1 MTLRR
6 VYRFKLEPNSEQTH
20 QMYQL
25 SGARRFVYNWA
36 LERRKE
42 HFEATGKSLSGAA
55 LCLELTQ
62 LKKQEA
68 TLWLREADS
77 QVLQQA
83 VKDVDKAFCNFFSK
97 RARFPRFHS
106 KNKGHFSFRL
116 PQRVKVEGGK
126 VYCPKIGWI
135 KLRQS
140 QAIDGETKSA
150 TFKREACGNWLV
162 SLTVE
167 FEMPEVALPEA
178 HNPVGVDMGLKD
190 FATLS
195 NGEAVAAPR
204 LFRKLEKK
212 LGKAQKRLSRAKK
225 GSGRRQKARL
235 KVAKVHRKI
244 ANSRADFVHKVSSG
258 LVKRFDHI
266 GIEDLNVKGMSKNHR
281 LSKSVLDAALGELR
295 RQLEYK
301 CLWNRVRLVKVSRW
315 FPSSKMCG
323 SCDALNDALTLSQR
337 TWQCDCGVDNHRDQN
352 AAQNILIESMR
363 IAAEGHSEALNAHG
377 EGVSLATASHFR

>member
-1 MTLRR
+1 MLLRR
-6 VYRFKLEPNSEQTH
+6 TYRFKLEPNQQQIHKLS
-20 QMYQL
+20 QL

-116 PQRVKVEGGK
+116 PQRVKVASGK

-135 KLRQS
+135 RLRQS

-150 TFKREACGNWLV
+150 TFKRDACGGWFVTLV
-162 SLTVE
+162 SE
-167 FEMPEVALPEA
+167 FLRPEVALPEA
-178 HNPVGVDMGLKD
+178 HNPVGIDMGLKD
-190 FATLS
+190 FVTLS
-195 NGEAVAAPR
+195 NGESTPAPR

-212 LGKAQKRLSRAKK
+212 LGQAQKRLCRAKK
-225 GSGRRQKARL
+225 GSKRRQKARL

-301 CLWNRVRLVKVSRW
+301 AIWNRVRLVKVSRW

-323 SCDALNDALTLSQR
+323 SCGALNDTLTLSER
-337 TWQCDCGVDNHRDQN
+337 TWPCACGADNHRDIN
-352 AAQNILIESMR
+352 AARNICKESL
-363 IAAEGHSEALNAHG
+363 AVGHTERLNAHR
-377 EGVSLATASHFR
+377 ESVSRATARSFR